1 MKRKSFL
8 LFVVLVATALLN
20 SAPVCAADFVADAIY
35 VKNANIEE
43 QCFRFTVKP
52 TVTYTMDEVSVYV
65 NGVCE
70 LALTIGPD
78 VNIRLGVYQE
88 DTGIDE
94 IFVMDPAQNDNRVG
108 KYLYRGQIIIVKDGA
123 YYNIQGQKIIDKN

>member
-8 LFVVLVATALLN
+8 LFVALVATALFN

-52 TVTYTMDEVSVYV
+52 TVTYNMDEVSVYV
-65 NGVCE
+65 NGFCE
-70 LALTIGPD
+70 MTLSLGPD

-94 IFVMDPAQNDNRVG
+94 IFVMDPALNDNKIG
-108 KYLYRGQIIIVKDGA
+108 KYLYRGQIIVVKDNV
-123 YYNIQGQKIIDKN
+123 YYDIQGKKISK

>member
-1 MKRKSFL
+1 MKKSL
-8 LFVVLVATALLN
+8 ILFVALVATALLN

-52 TVTYTMDEVSVYV
+52 TVTYNMDEVSVYV
-65 NGVCE
+65 NGFCE
-70 LALTIGPD
+70 MTLSLGPD

-94 IFVMDPAQNDNRVG
+94 IFVMDPALNDNKIG
-108 KYLYRGQIIIVKDGA
+108 KYLYRGQIIVVKDNV
-123 YYNIQGQKIIDKN
+123 YYDIQGKKISK

>member
-20 SAPVCAADFVADAIY
+20 TAPVCAADFVADAIY
-35 VKNANIEE
+35 VKNANIDE

-52 TVTYTMDEVSVYV
+52 TVTYSMDEVSVFV

-70 LALTIGPD
+70 MTLTIGPD

-94 IFVMDPAQNDNRVG
+94 IFVMDPALNDNKAG
-108 KYLYRGQIIIVKDGA
+108 KYLYRGQIIIVKDNV
-123 YYNIQGQKIIDKN
+123 YYDIQGKKISK

>member
-1 MKRKSFL
+1 MKKSL
-8 LFVVLVATALLN
+8 ILFVVLVATALLSN
-20 SAPVCAADFVADAIY
+20 AHVCAADFVADAIY
-35 VKNANIEE
+35 VKNADTE

-70 LALTIGPD
+70 LTLTIGPD

-94 IFVMDPAQNDNRVG
+94 IFVMDPALNDNKIG
-108 KYLYRGQIIIVKDGA
+108 KYLYRGQIIIVKDNV
-123 YYNIQGQKIIDKN
+123 YYDIQGKKISK

>member
-1 MKRKSFL
+1 MKKSL
-8 LFVVLVATALLN
+8 ILFVALVATALSN

-70 LALTIGPD
+70 MTLSLGPD

-94 IFVMDPAQNDNRVG
+94 IFVIDPALNDNKAG
-108 KYLYRGQIIIVKDGA
+108 KYLYRGQIIIVKDNV
-123 YYNIQGQKIIDKN
+123 YYDIQGKKISK